1 MGEFG
6 NDYITLID
14 DDGNEVEMEHLDT
27 LEQDGVVYMA
37 FAVADEEVEEDAAD
51 LVILKVE
58 ADENSDEEI
67 LSTIEDEEKL
77 EELYQL
83 FMDRLEDL
91 YEFTEE
97 EGGPDQP
104 EE

>member
-1 MGEFG
+1 MEEFG
-6 NDYITLID
+6 NDFITLID

-37 FAVADEEVEEDAAD
+37 FAVADEGVEDAAD
-51 LVILKVE
+51 LVILQVE
-58 ADENSDEEI
+58 AEEGSDEEI

-97 EGGPDQP
+97 EDGPDQP
-104 EE
+104 AE